1 MHDLARVT
9 KKPPHLFLR
18 PLFRPHDAPI
28 PFPRGSCHVTES
40 DLNSP
45 WEGPR
50 SGFLL
55 YSRFIRVPGRVP
67 VVLPLPWHFIHAVHP
82 VRVPLAFVHAVHPVR
97 APPTEGQ
104 GDPP

>member
-9 KKPPHLFLR
+9 KNPPHLFLR

-28 PFPRGSCHVTES
+28 PFPRGSCHVTEL

-55 YSRFIRVPGRVP
+55 YSHFVRVPGWVP
-67 VVLPLPWHFIHAVHP
+67 AVLQLLWRFIHAVHP
-82 VRVPLAFVHAVHPVR
+82 VRVPFGVC
-97 APPTEGQ
+97 TCSTSS
-104 GDPP
+104 